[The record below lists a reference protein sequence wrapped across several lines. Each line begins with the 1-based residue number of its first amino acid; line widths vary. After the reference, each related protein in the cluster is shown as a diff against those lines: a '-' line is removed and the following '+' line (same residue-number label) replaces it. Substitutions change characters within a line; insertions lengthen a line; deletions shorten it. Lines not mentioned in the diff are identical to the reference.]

1 MSNSDMSKSRSLHI
15 AAIIVATL
23 ILAVAANAKDNP
35 EYTHIGRTINIDA
48 DQQAGDVTC
57 VACNIY
63 IRGQVSGDV
72 TTLGGNIFMED
83 HGQVGGDVTAVAG
96 SLRLDSTAK
105 IGGDATVVG
114 GEMRRVVGAE
124 VGGDVTH
131 VGGFGWAW
139 LLLIFVL
146 PLAVLGGI
154 IMLIIWI
161 VRRLTVPRVSATA

>member
-1 MSNSDMSKSRSLHI
+1 MPKSRSFHI
-15 AAIIVATL
+15 AAIAVATM
-23 ILAVAANAKDNP
+23 ILAVAVAASAKDNP
-35 EYTHIGRTINIDA
+35 EYTHIGRTITIDA

-72 TTLGGNIFMED
+72 TALVGNIFMED

-114 GEMRRVVGAE
+114 GEMRRVGSAE

-131 VGGFGWAW
+131 VGGFAWAW
-139 LLLIFVL
+139 LLLIFLV

-154 IMLIIWI
+154 IALIIWI
-161 VRRLTVPRVSATA
+161 VRRLTAHRLPATA

>member
-1 MSNSDMSKSRSLHI
+1 MSNSGMTNSRSFHI
-15 AAIIVATL
+15 AAIILATL
-23 ILAVAANAKDNP
+23 ILAVAANAKANP
-35 EYTHIGRTINIDA
+35 EYTHIGRNITIDA

-72 TTLGGNIFMED
+72 TTLGNIFMED

-105 IGGDATVVG
+105 VGGDATVVG

-146 PLAVLGGI
+146 PLAVLGGFI
-154 IMLIIWI
+154 ALIIWI
-161 VRRLTVPRVSATA
+161 VRRLTVPRVTATA